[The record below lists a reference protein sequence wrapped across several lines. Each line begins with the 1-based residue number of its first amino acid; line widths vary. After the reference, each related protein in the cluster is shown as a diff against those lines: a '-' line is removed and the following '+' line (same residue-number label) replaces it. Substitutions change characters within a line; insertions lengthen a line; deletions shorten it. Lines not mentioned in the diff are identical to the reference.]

1 MSQFRL
7 DAIIYAFFL
16 ILMVY
21 GCVIGLYSNSVTI
34 RTEYKKPSAFL
45 YILLIFLIIYLGT
58 STGTDRRLYDAIYQQ
73 YVDGFQWEDSDEGYV
88 GWNTLNYMLSRF
100 VTSSSVFFL
109 IISCVYVLANFW
121 FCLKMSIN
129 YHILFI
135 MVISCMG
142 FRGYGVNTIKA
153 GLALSFALIAIA
165 HYYKNKR
172 KSIVF
177 SIISILIH
185 TSCVIPVLVFWA
197 TGFFKKIKLKY
208 FYLVWVVC
216 VGLSI
221 MMGDYFKNIL
231 GGYLEDEDMVMSSRY
246 FLAEESK
253 YQMGF
258 RYDFLIY
265 SVVPILWGWFLRNK
279 CKYED
284 ERWLQLYK
292 TYILVNAFWVLVI
305 TMSFTDRVAYL
316 SWFLIPYITLL
327 PLLDMNKYQLR
338 NRKKYIQLIMLLF
351 GTFSI
356 YMIFR

>member
-16 ILMVY
+16 IFMVY
-21 GCVIGLYSNSVTI
+21 GCVIGVYSNSVKI
-34 RTEYKKPSAFL
+34 RTEYKKTSAFL

-58 STGTDRRLYDAIYQQ
+58 STGTDRFRYDIHYQQ
-73 YVDGFQWEDSDEGYV
+73 YVDGFRWDNSDKGYV

-153 GLALSFALIAIA
+153 GLALSIALVAFVQ
-165 HYYKNKR
+165 YYKDKK

-177 SIISILIH
+177 SLISILIH
-185 TSCVIPVLVFWA
+185 SSCAIPILAFWG
-197 TGFFKKIKLKY
+197 TGFFKKIKLNS
-208 FYLVWVVC
+208 FYLVWITC
-216 VGLSI
+216 VGLSVV
-221 MMGDYFKNIL
+221 MGDFFKNIL
-231 GGYLEDEDMVMSSRY
+231 GGYLEDEELAGANY
-246 FLAEESK
+246 FLIEESH

-265 SVVPILWGWFLRNK
+265 SFIPILWGWFLRNK
-279 CKYED
+279 HKYED

-305 TMSFTDRVAYL
+305 TMNFTDRVAYL

-327 PLLDMNKYQLR
+327 PLLDIKKYQIR
-338 NRKKYIQLIMLLF
+338 DRKKYIQLIMLLF
-351 GTFSI
+351 GTFNI
-356 YMIFR
+356 YMLFR

>member
-21 GCVIGLYSNSVTI
+21 GCVIGLYTNSVTI

-58 STGTDRRLYDAIYQQ
+58 STGTDRFRYDIHYQQ
-73 YVDGFQWEDSDEGYV
+73 YVDGFRWEDSDEGYV

-100 VTSSSVFFL
+100 VTSSSVFFM

-142 FRGYGVNTIKA
+142 FRSYGVNTIKA
-153 GLALSFALIAIA
+153 GLGLSIALIAFVQ
-165 HYYKNKR
+165 YYKDKK

-177 SIISILIH
+177 SLISILIH
-185 TSCVIPVLVFWA
+185 SSCAIPIFAFWA
-197 TGFFKKIKLKY
+197 TGFFKKIKLNY
-208 FYLVWVVC
+208 YYLVWIICVV
-216 VGLSI
+216 LSVL
-221 MMGDYFKNIL
+221 MGDFFKNIL
-231 GGYLEDEDMVMSSRY
+231 GGYLEDEDLAGADY
-246 FLAEESK
+246 FLVEESH

-265 SVVPILWGWFLRNK
+265 SFIPILWGWFLRNK
-279 CKYED
+279 RKYED

-292 TYILVNAFWVLVI
+292 TYILVNSFWVLVI
-305 TMSFTDRVAYL
+305 TMNFTDRVAYL

-327 PLLDMNKYQLR
+327 PLLDMNYYQVR
-338 NRKKYIQLIMLLF
+338 DRKKYIQMIILLF

-356 YMIFR
+356 FMIFK